1 MYALNDCY
9 ILKNG
14 VRIPC
19 VGYGTWQATT
29 QTALEAIACGYRLID
44 TAALHGNE
52 EAMGLAVRESGVP
65 REEVFVTTKLL
76 NTVGGYEETLEA
88 FDASLK
94 RLGLDYCDLYLIHWP
109 NPVHFRDRWQQRN
122 EQVWRAMEKLYNEGV
137 IRAIG
142 MSNFRKHHIDALLKS
157 ASVMPMVNQLHLNPA
172 VGQKELVET
181 CHALGMVV
189 EAYSPLGR
197 GTLLQQPEIVACA
210 EAHHITTAQV
220 CLRWSLQHGFLPLP
234 KSANAQRIRNNA
246 DLFGFSLNDE
256 EMKML
261 DGVEA
266 RFEGHFDYTGDP
278 DTIQF

>member
-29 QTALEAIACGYRLID
+29 QTALVAIACGYRLID
-44 TAALHGNE
+44 TAALYGNE
-52 EAMGLAVRESGVP
+52 EALGLAVRESGVP
-65 REEVFVTTKLL
+65 REEIFVTTKLL

-142 MSNFRKHHIDALLKS
+142 VSNFRKHHIDALLKS

-210 EAHHITTAQV
+210 EAHYITTAQV
-220 CLRWSLQHGFLPLP
+220 CLRWSLQHGFWPLP

-266 RFEGHFDYTGDP
+266 RFEGRFDYTGDP

>member
-1 MYALNDCY
+1 M
-9 ILKNG
+9 
-14 VRIPC
+14 
-19 VGYGTWQATT
+19 
-29 QTALEAIACGYRLID
+29 AIACGYRLID
-44 TAALHGNE
+44 TAALYGNE
-52 EAMGLAVRESGVP
+52 EALGLAVRESGVP
-65 REEVFVTTKLL
+65 REEIFVTTKLR

-142 MSNFRKHHIDALLKS
+142 VSNFRKHHIDALLKS

-210 EAHHITTAQV
+210 EAHYITTAQV

>member
-29 QTALEAIACGYRLID
+29 QTALVAIACGYRLID
-44 TAALHGNE
+44 TAALYGNE
-52 EAMGLAVRESGVP
+52 EALGLAVRESGVP
-65 REEVFVTTKLL
+65 REEIFVTTKLL

-142 MSNFRKHHIDALLKS
+142 VSNFRKHHIDALLKS
-157 ASVMPMVNQLHLNPA
+157 VSVMPMVNQLHLNPA

-210 EAHHITTAQV
+210 EAHYITTAQV